1 MSSREEILDE
11 VRDLAMQASKAHH
24 HAAVIELLSA
34 YLQYRPS
41 DSASWI
47 HLGCSLTALGLK
59 DEAEHA
65 LLTALDLTPDNAF
78 IYARLGMLYK
88 DVGSHEEAE
97 RWFSKAC
104 QDQEFGKR
112 GWVWI
117 MRGGNLAVTNQ
128 LSAAEQCHRHA
139 LVCGEHVDRDEA
151 FLNLGYVLRAK
162 GQYAE
167 AAEAF
172 RAALAITPDYASAV
186 EALNYLIGID
196 EAISRANQLK
206 AANTPD

>member
-1 MSSREEILDE
+1 MSSREEMLDE
-11 VRDLAMQASKAHH
+11 IRDRALQASKAGHY
-24 HAAVIELLSA
+24 AAVIELFSA

-41 DSASWI
+41 DTTSWI
-47 HLGCSLTALGLK
+47 HLGAALTAFGLK

-65 LLTALDLTPDNAF
+65 LMTAHEQEPDNAF
-78 IYARLGMLYK
+78 IYARLGMLYA
-88 DVGSHEEAE
+88 DVGHREESE
-97 RWFSKAC
+97 RWFSRAC
-104 QDQEFGKR
+104 DDEEFGKR

-117 MRGGNLAVTNQ
+117 LRGANLAVTNQ

-139 LVCGEHVDRDEA
+139 LMCNDHVDRDEA

-172 RAALAITPDYASAV
+172 RAALAITSDDPDASK
-186 EALNYLIGID
+186 ALNQLVGVED
-196 EAISRANQLK
+196 AIARANQLK
-206 AANTPD
+206 VAHNPD